1 MDPAPEPV
9 MFGPM
14 SADPSAV
21 TMVRAAGSQA
31 PVVPVGLAAGGSP
44 PRGSSRRRIWAGGLS
59 LALAAAGWPGAAHAA
74 KPEDVFKGKII
85 ITKDRLPT
93 RFSSESAF
101 VAAIKKASTDKVWP
115 TEEKGDDHALWNLEY
130 IGFFAKPLNDTEV
143 SVKFWEASA
152 GSQRFIAG
160 DEQYISDKTTRVF
173 AARITLGKPE
183 FEANK
188 KYMMTMESR
197 GRVIATAS
205 FWLRGKGPNYSGKV
219 EFSDDDTKQK

>member
-1 MDPAPEPV
+1 
-9 MFGPM
+9 M
-14 SADPSAV
+14 SADLTVVPQ
-21 TMVRAAGSQA
+21 VRAPG
-31 PVVPVGLAAGGSP
+31 PEVVPVSATPPAWASRRRFLHRSFAAALAVGVAAGGWPS
-44 PRGSSRRRIWAGGLS
+44 
-59 LALAAAGWPGAAHAA
+59 AAQAA

-93 RFSSESAF
+93 RFASESAF
-101 VAAIKKASTDKVWP
+101 VAAIRKASVDKVWP
-115 TEEKGDDHALWNLEY
+115 TEEKGNDHALWTLEY

-152 GSQRFIAG
+152 GSQRYIAG

-188 KYMMTMESR
+188 KYLMTMESR
-197 GRVIATAS
+197 GRVIASTS

-219 EFSDDDTKQK
+219 EFSDDEAKQK